1 MNRQFRAPPR
11 LSRSGARFFYALRA
25 NLLPAVHPYCY
36 SGYIMFVTT
45 IEQLGL
51 TEKES
56 KVYMTSL
63 RIGPAPMQ
71 VLARKAKID
80 RGTAYH
86 VAQTLTEKGLFE
98 MVQNGAKPLFRVTNP
113 DNLYAY
119 VKNRKEE
126 AERQF
131 AAVETMIDDLKQLYE
146 VGA

>member
-1 MNRQFRAPPR
+1 MYGAP
-11 LSRSGARFFYALRA
+11 SFFFITPRA
-25 NLLPAVHPYCY
+25 NLLPGLYPAWY
-36 SGYIMFVTT
+36 SVTTMFVTT
-45 IEQLGL
+45 IEKLGL

-63 RIGPAPMQ
+63 RIGPATMQ

-98 MVQNGAKPLFRVTNP
+98 MVQSGVKPLFRVTSP
-113 DNLYAY
+113 ELLYNY

-126 AERQF
+126 AERQY
-131 AAVETMIDDLKQLYE
+131 AAVEEMIDDLKQLYE
-146 VGA
+146 VGAQVNI